1 MKKIKRWRY
10 YCDYCK
16 KSGGSAF
23 HLKNHEEGCTANPKR
38 TCGFCYKADLEQA
51 KIEDLIDVIKKSII
65 GITETYIDG
74 MPEDFISFDF
84 IEGKTEK
91 SVLIELRD
99 LVESCPACMLTAM
112 RLTQTTYL
120 FESFSFKAE
129 KERFWADNNPH
140 PEYSNY
146 GDYC

>member
-16 KSGGSAF
+16 KSGGSG
-23 HLKNHEEGCTANPKR
+23 HYMKIHEKGCTANPKR
-38 TCGFCYKADLEQA
+38 TCGFCEKADLEQTD
-51 KIEDLIDVIKKSII
+51 IEELKAIIQKSII
-65 GITETYIDG
+65 NITETYIDG

-129 KERFWADNNPH
+129 KERFWIDNTPEPAD
-140 PEYSNY
+140 YSGY
-146 GDYC
+146 Y